1 MGNPLIPGSDGSA
14 YNIKLGGKKNVD
26 EVNLQELNAGI
37 NINEVDQKYKSIFN
51 ALDKDGTT
59 KGVLEKGEIDN
70 FKFTIAAFAHDKIFS
85 MREAKKMLSA
95 LGLKN
100 VDAKTFFGFLKE
112 VTGLSAQIK
121 GYTHNPD
128 DKTTTVRK
136 DDGSIVTYDTEGR
149 ETKVVTRDGD
159 KETSTEFEYKNEN
172 TLTQTVSETV
182 NNKKIKQNKYEII
195 DGELKTREEIK
206 YNEDGNISTTESY
219 EYYKDA
225 DGKQFSRLTK
235 ETKDGITKTIEYD
248 GETRTETF
256 ENHQSIAQI
265 NYNADGSRLVIYKDG
280 TTRSFNKDQEIK
292 LEPEKKENVKTTEK
306 QKEGFSIGPKEGETF
321 TDTMNRLV
329 DAIKDNDKK
338 EAFKEA
344 FIRANPKAKKR
355 GYFLLNEIGSR
366 RRDINVPAKFVNV
379 LDINAI
385 CVDTKKEMDSYKE
398 RIKNKNK

>member
-59 KGVLEKGEIDN
+59 KGVLEKGEIN
-70 FKFTIAAFAHDKIFS
+70 KFKLTIAAFAHDKIFS
-85 MREAKKMLSA
+85 KREAKKMLSA

-100 VDAKTFFGFLKE
+100 IDAKTFFGFLKE

-256 ENHQSIAQI
+256 ENHPSIAQI
-265 NYNADGSRLVIYKDG
+265 NYNADGSRLVIYKDR
-280 TTRSFNKDQEIK
+280 TTQSFNKDEEIP
-292 LEPEKKENVKTTEK
+292 LEPEKKEKVTAEDKEK
-306 QKEGFSIGPKEGETF
+306 VGFSIGPKQGETF
-321 TDTMNRLV
+321 DQTMKRLV
-329 DAIKDNDKK
+329 DSIKGNDKK
-338 EAFKEA
+338 EAFKDA
-344 FIRANPKAKKR
+344 FIRANRKAQKR
-355 GYFLLNEIGSR
+355 GYFLLNQENSDK
-366 RRDINVPAKFVNV
+366 RDMKIPDEFKNI
-379 LDINAI
+379 LDINEMY
-385 CVDTKKEMDSYKE
+385 VNTKEEMDSYRN

>member
-59 KGVLEKGEIDN
+59 KGVLEKGEIN
-70 FKFTIAAFAHDKIFS
+70 KFKLTIAAFAHDKIFS

-136 DDGSIVTYDTEGR
+136 DDGSIITYDTEGR

-172 TLTQTVSETV
+172 TLTKTVSESV
-182 NNKKIKQNKYEII
+182 NNKKIKQNKYEIV
-195 DGELKTREEIK
+195 DGLLKTREETE
-206 YNEDGNISTTESY
+206 YNEDGNISTNASY
-219 EYYKDA
+219 EYYTNA
-225 DGKQFSRLTK
+225 DGKQLSRLIK

-248 GETRTETF
+248 GNTRTETF
-256 ENHQSIAQI
+256 ENHPSIARI
-265 NYNADGSRLVIYKDG
+265 NYNADGSRLVNYKDG
-280 TTRSFNKDQEIK
+280 TTRSFNKDEEIK
-292 LEPEKKENVKTTEK
+292 LEPEKKEKVTAEEK
-306 QKEGFSIGPKEGETF
+306 EKAGFSIGPKQGETF
-321 TDTMNRLV
+321 DQTMKRLV
-329 DAIKDNDKK
+329 DSINDNDKK
-338 EAFKEA
+338 RSFQKS
-344 FIRANPKAKKR
+344 IYKCKQKSTKKR
-355 GYFLLNEIGSR
+355 VLPIERRKSQKTRHENSR
-366 RRDINVPAKFVNV
+366 
-379 LDINAI
+379 
-385 CVDTKKEMDSYKE
+385 
-398 RIKNKNK
+398 

>member
-1 MGNPLIPGSDGSA
+1 MGNPLIPGNDGSA

-37 NINEVDQKYKSIFN
+37 NINEVNQKYKSIFN

-59 KGVLEKGEIDN
+59 KGVLENNEIN
-70 FKFTIAAFAHDKIFS
+70 KFKLTIAAFAHDKIFS

-172 TLTQTVSETV
+172 TLTKTVSESV
-182 NNKKIKQNKYEII
+182 NNKKIKQNKYEIVN
-195 DGELKTREEIK
+195 GLLKTREETE
-206 YNEDGNISTTESY
+206 YNEDGNISTTASY
-219 EYYKDA
+219 EYYTNT
-225 DGKQFSRLTK
+225 DGEQCSRLIK

-256 ENHQSIAQI
+256 ENHPSIAQI
-265 NYNADGSRLVIYKDG
+265 NYNADGSRLVIYKDR
-280 TTRSFNKDQEIK
+280 TTQSFKKDEEIK
-292 LEPEKKENVKTTEK
+292 LEPEEKENVKTTEK
-306 QKEGFSIGPKEGETF
+306 PKEGFSIGPKQGETF
-321 TDTMNRLV
+321 TQTMERL
-329 DAIKDNDKK
+329 ANSIKDNDRK
-338 EAFKEA
+338 EAFKKA
-344 FIRANPKAKKR
+344 FIKANPKARKR
-355 GYFLLNEIGSR
+355 GYFLLNEVGSKK
-366 RRDINVPAKFVNV
+366 RDINIPAKFVDV
-379 LDINAI
+379 LDINEI
-385 CVDTKKEMDSYKE
+385 YVDTKKEMDSYIE

>member
-14 YNIKLGGKKNVD
+14 YNVKLGGKKNVD

-37 NINEVDQKYKSIFN
+37 NINEVNQKYKSIFN

-59 KGVLEKGEIDN
+59 KGVLEKGEIDK
-70 FKFTIAAFAHDKIFS
+70 FKLTIAAFAHDKIFS

-121 GYTHNPD
+121 GYAHNPD

-136 DDGSIVTYDTEGR
+136 DDGSITTYDTEGR

-172 TLTQTVSETV
+172 TLTKTVAESV
-182 NNKKIKQNKYEII
+182 NNKKIKQNKYEIV
-195 DGELKTREEIK
+195 DGLLKTREETE
-206 YNEDGNISTTESY
+206 YNEDGNISTNASY
-219 EYYKDA
+219 EYYTNA
-225 DGKQFSRLTK
+225 DGKQLSRLIK

-256 ENHQSIAQI
+256 ENHTSISRI
-265 NYNADGSRLVIYKDG
+265 NYNADGSGLVIYKDG
-280 TTRSFNKDQEIK
+280 TTQKFNKDEEIP
-292 LEPEKKENVKTTEK
+292 LEPEKVTAEK
-306 QKEGFSIGPKEGETF
+306 PKEGFSIGPKEGETF
-321 TDTMNRLV
+321 TQTMERL
-329 DAIKDNDKK
+329 ANSIKNNDQK
-338 EAFKEA
+338 EAFKKA
-344 FIRANPKAKKR
+344 FINANKKAQKR
-355 GYFLLNEIGSR
+355 GYFLLNEENR
-366 RRDINVPAKFVNV
+366 KRRDMKIPDEFMNV
-379 LDINAI
+379 LDINEI
-385 CVDTKKEMDSYKE
+385 YVDTKKEMDSYIE